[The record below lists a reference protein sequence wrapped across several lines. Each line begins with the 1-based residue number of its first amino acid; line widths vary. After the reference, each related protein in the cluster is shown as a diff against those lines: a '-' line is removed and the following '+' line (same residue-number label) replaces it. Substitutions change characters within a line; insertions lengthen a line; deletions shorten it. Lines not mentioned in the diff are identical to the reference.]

1 MKAIRIA
8 FLIAL
13 IALPSSSFARSR
25 GGAVVV
31 RTGFS
36 GRTVATG
43 FVGGAA
49 TGIPGRAV
57 VVRPGFP
64 AGVGFVRPGFGNRVV
79 FIKPGFPA
87 RFVAGGVATGI
98 VLNPFF
104 FPRSFYF
111 SGPFIYY
118 YPPSRVFASS
128 YYPPSYSYEVA
139 PPAEIAPPAPST
151 PAPSDAYDR
160 GYSEGYAQGYEQAQK
175 EREKERYEEGKKRG
189 YEEGYEAGKEVESP

>member
-64 AGVGFVRPGFGNRVV
+64 AGVGFVRPGFGSRVGFVRPGFGSRVV

-87 RFVAGGVATGI
+87 RFVAGGVA
-98 VLNPFF
+98 
-104 FPRSFYF
+104 
-111 SGPFIYY
+111 
-118 YPPSRVFASS
+118 
-128 YYPPSYSYEVA
+128 
-139 PPAEIAPPAPST
+139 
-151 PAPSDAYDR
+151 
-160 GYSEGYAQGYEQAQK
+160 
-175 EREKERYEEGKKRG
+175 
-189 YEEGYEAGKEVESP
+189 